1 MARRNTVWIL
11 VAIFVVVALGL
22 YSREHLSNAPYGLRG
37 EAGPPG
43 KDGAPGPRG
52 PAGPIGPPGP
62 AGPIGP
68 PGVAGSAGPSRVEAS
83 ERGDTSGDAT
93 PEQAAELMEFNRA
106 FNRSLG
112 NTGPNAPNGRSA

>member
-43 KDGAPGPRG
+43 KDGAPGP
-52 PAGPIGPPGP
+52 PGP

-68 PGVAGSAGPSRVEAS
+68 PGVAGSAGPSRVKAS

-93 PEQAAELMEFNRA
+93 PEQAAELMA
-106 FNRSLG
+106 FNRSAG